1 MTYYFLFM
9 IWTCNCKLEYFD
21 TIHLLFPL
29 LLGDDGPQVKKPS
42 IDIPAS
48 QANNIVIPA
57 VGTADP
63 QAIAQAA
70 IAK

>member
-1 MTYYFLFM
+1 MHFF
-9 IWTCNCKLEYFD
+9 
-21 TIHLLFPL
+21 FP
-29 LLGDDGPQVKKPS
+29 LGDDGPQVKKPS
-42 IDIPAS
+42 IDIQVS
-48 QANNIVIPA
+48 QPNSIVIPA